1 MILHLDMDAFFASVE
16 QLDHPELR
24 GQCVIVGGSS
34 NRGVVTTASY
44 EARRFGVRSAMPM
57 FEARRRCPHGIVV
70 PGRMRR
76 YKAISRVVMACLR
89 QFSPLVEQV
98 SIDEAY
104 MDIKGCER
112 LYGPPVKMGTAVKRA
127 VRDKVHLTCS
137 IGIAPVRFLAKIAS
151 DAHKPDG
158 LTILAPDEV
167 MPFIDRLPIH
177 KVPGVGPKAL
187 KRLQTLGIT
196 TLGHVRHIKPETLT
210 HRLGKFGHR
219 LMCLAHGEDDT
230 PVTPWTAPKSFSS
243 ETTLSQDLSDR
254 ERLLRQL
261 LHQAAD
267 VGRQLRNHGAKART
281 VTLKIKYA
289 DFQQITRSTTVP
301 HPIQSSEVL
310 YEQATRLLNPDLLHQ
325 KIRLIGLGASNLV
338 ADRTPEQMN
347 LFDVGPTGR
356 VDWDSVDQAV
366 DAINEKFGRNTV
378 NKANL
383 IDPAAKPR

>member
-57 FEARRRCPHGIVV
+57 FEARRLCPSGIIV

-76 YKAISRVVMACLR
+76 YKEISRLVMARLR
-89 QFSPLVEQV
+89 QFSPLVEPV

-104 MDIKGCER
+104 MDIKGCAR
-112 LYGPPVKMGTAVKRA
+112 LYGPPAKMGAAVKRA
-127 VRDKVHLTCS
+127 VRDEVQLTCS

-151 DAHKPDG
+151 DVNKPDG
-158 LTILAPDEV
+158 LTIIPADEV

-177 KVPGVGPKAL
+177 KVPGVGPKAV
-187 KRLQTLGIT
+187 KRLQTIGIA
-196 TLGHVRHIKPETLT
+196 TLGQVRRIKLATLT

-219 LMCLAHGEDDT
+219 LMHLAHGEDDT
-230 PVTPWTAPKSFSS
+230 PVTPWTSPKSFSS
-243 ETTLSQDLSDR
+243 ETTLAQDLSNR
-254 ERLLRQL
+254 ERLLHQL

-267 VGRQLRNHGAKART
+267 VGRQLRSHGVKART

-289 DFQQITRSTTVP
+289 DFRQITRSTTMP
-301 HPIQSSEVL
+301 RPFQSSEVL
-310 YEQATRLLNPDLLHQ
+310 YEQAARLLMPDLLQQ

-338 ADRTPEQMN
+338 ADRTPEQMS
-347 LFDVGPTGR
+347 LFDGDTNSR

-366 DAINEKFGRNTV
+366 DAINDKFGRYTV

-383 IDPAAKPR
+383 IDPSRKT

>member
-34 NRGVVTTASY
+34 KRGVVTTASY

-57 FEARRRCPHGIVV
+57 FEARRRCPHGIIV

-76 YKAISRVVMACLR
+76 YKEISREVMARLR
-89 QFSPLVEQV
+89 QFSPLVEPV

-112 LYGPPVKMGTAVKRA
+112 LYGPPAKLGAAVKQA
-127 VRDKVHLTCS
+127 VRDEVQLTCS

-151 DAHKPDG
+151 DANKPNG
-158 LTILAPDEV
+158 LTIIPADEI

-177 KVPGVGPKAL
+177 KVPGVGPKAVE
-187 KRLQTLGIT
+187 RLQTLGIK
-196 TLGHVRHIKPETLT
+196 TLGHVRRIKQDTLT

-219 LMCLAHGEDDT
+219 LIHLAHGEDDT

-243 ETTLSQDLSDR
+243 ETTLEENLSDR

-261 LHQAAD
+261 LHQAED

-289 DFQQITRSTTVP
+289 DFRQITRSSTMP
-301 HPIQSSEVL
+301 HPFQSSEVL
-310 YEQATRLLNPDLLHQ
+310 YEQAARLLNPDLLQ
-325 KIRLIGLGASNLV
+325 QEIRLIGLGASNLV
-338 ADRTPEQMN
+338 ADRTPEQMS
-347 LFDVGPTGR
+347 LFEVDPTGS

-383 IDPAAKPR
+383 IDPTAKT